1 MVLAIIS
8 GRLTLSACVT
18 LSPRNRTAEDDI
30 AGVTT
35 REPLVIAQV
44 NHDFFFVQAYTVLK
58 PTHSLCV
65 KYISVCV
72 FCDDNAIMGSVSG
85 MKAAV
90 DNTQAS
96 WSYCLSIRRLAG
108 GWLNAI

>member
-44 NHDFFFVQAYTVLK
+44 NHDFFCTGLYSIKAHTQPLCKVYIR
-58 PTHSLCV
+58 LCV
-65 KYISVCV
+65 
-72 FCDDNAIMGSVSG
+72 
-85 MKAAV
+85 
-90 DNTQAS
+90 
-96 WSYCLSIRRLAG
+96 L
-108 GWLNAI
+108 